1 MLTNDEYAKLRR
13 RYAAKRLSWS
23 GNISDVLQQAHQ
35 CEADA
40 RLLLAE
46 IERLRRLVP
55 AGEQVE
61 QAVMFDEVIG

>member
-1 MLTNDEYAKLRR
+1 MLTNDEYTKLRR
-13 RYAAKRLSWS
+13 RYVKRLSWS

-46 IERLRRLVP
+46 VEQLRRLVP

-61 QAVMFDEVIG
+61 QAAMFDEVA